1 MSKPL
6 KLMMTALFLMVILAA
21 CGAKEKY
28 PALAINEAVDK
39 CAICNMQ
46 VKDDAFATQ
55 LTTTDGKNYKF
66 DDLGCMN
73 EWKQKNSTAS
83 IGAQYV
89 RDYNNKEW
97 IAFDKATYVYDA
109 SFKSPMAYGIY
120 SFKDQAEAKKFVD
133 TQKKGKLMTAAELSS
148 HTWDR
153 SKGAMDMG
161 SHAKD
166 THSEGGGSMK
176 TDDKGMHGK

>member
-1 MSKPL
+1 MSRQV
-6 KLMMTALFLMVILAA
+6 KLFITAFFLVVILAG
-21 CGAKEKY
+21 CGAKEKF

-73 EWKQKNSTAS
+73 EWKQKNSTAA

-89 RDYNNKEW
+89 RDYNNKDW
-97 IAFDKATYVYDA
+97 IAFDQATYVYDA
-109 SFKSPMAYGIY
+109 SFKTPMAYGIY
-120 SFKDQAEAKKFVD
+120 TFKDKAEAQKFVD
-133 TQKKGKLMTAAELSS
+133 TQKKGKVMTAAELAT
-148 HTWDR
+148 HTWEQ
-153 SKGAMDMG
+153 SKGAMD
-161 SHAKD
+161 SHSHGHGAE
-166 THSEGGGSMK
+166 SGGAAK